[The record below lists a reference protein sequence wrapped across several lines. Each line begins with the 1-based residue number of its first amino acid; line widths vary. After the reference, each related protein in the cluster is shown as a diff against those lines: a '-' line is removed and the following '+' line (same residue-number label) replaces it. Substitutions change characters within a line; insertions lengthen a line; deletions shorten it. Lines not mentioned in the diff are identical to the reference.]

1 MKLLDSLLSLIDKA
15 SDFNALLV
23 QWMLETCAFI
33 LLPLLVYLVVF
44 FSLDGNVERLF
55 RLPEW
60 MFAAIILHADMLR
73 KLLHLYRNYRG
84 FYLKMVRTLSFG
96 ILGIVIS
103 SIFLALSLI
112 AQEKPAVLRVPEKAF
127 YRWQMLVFALALL
140 MSAFTSI
147 WIAARK
153 REGLLLRKMIP
164 EAATPDDQEEA

>member
-1 MKLLDSLLSLIDKA
+1 
-15 SDFNALLV
+15 
-23 QWMLETCAFI
+23 
-33 LLPLLVYLVVF
+33 
-44 FSLDGNVERLF
+44 
-55 RLPEW
+55 
-60 MFAAIILHADMLR
+60 
-73 KLLHLYRNYRG
+73 
-84 FYLKMVRTLSFG
+84 MVRTLSFG